1 MNHES
6 LQELEEDILMVYIIM
21 MIVACN
27 IHNTLNANDLEEVQG
42 FD

>member
-21 MIVACN
+21 MIVAYN
-27 IHNTLNANDLEEVQG
+27 IHNTLNANGLEEG
-42 FD
+42 S